1 LETSAG
7 GGTPQPQGYVAGAG
21 RGDGGTAKGEKDTS
35 NEENLNDSTYD
46 EFGGYTEKLF
56 NNTPY
61 EKDDEEADKIWQSVD
76 NIMDTRRKR
85 QREESM
91 LKTMKKF
98 RKERPKISDQF
109 ADLKRNLS
117 TVSQEEWDAIPEVGD
132 YASLRLRQKRQ
143 QLEKFSPMPD
153 NIINGAAQQNAA
165 RSALDSRQQ
174 RYGGMET
181 PIGGMS
187 SVVGGGMQSVLSGMR
202 SVGGTTSVFGGT
214 QSVFRGGASTA
225 LGGGLAEARG
235 TVLGLKLDKMSDS
248 VTGQTVVDPKG

>member
-1 LETSAG
+1 
-7 GGTPQPQGYVAGAG
+7 
-21 RGDGGTAKGEKDTS
+21 
-35 NEENLNDSTYD
+35 
-46 EFGGYTEKLF
+46 
-56 NNTPY
+56 
-61 EKDDEEADKIWQSVD
+61 
-76 NIMDTRRKR
+76 
-85 QREESM
+85 M

-153 NIINGAAQQNAA
+153 NIINSAAQQNAA

-181 PIGGMS
+181 PIGGMT
-187 SVVGGGMQSVLSGMR
+187 SVVGGLQSVLSGMR

-214 QSVFRGGASTA
+214 QSCLVLAWLDFSW
-225 LGGGLAEARG
+225 LGLAW
-235 TVLGLKLDKMSDS
+235 LGLSCLVLSCP
-248 VTGQTVVDPKG
+248 VLTCPVL